1 MSEMEMKEMP
11 VAENTEDAF
20 YEAMMGPETEP
31 EIIARLNQ
39 ELDWWRGKAK
49 DAQDQLE
56 ASKKE
61 TASMKYRMEQ
71 AQENMCKQARKIV
84 EINERHCKE
93 VRKLRKEL
101 NAVTATQVQSVAK
114 PCLVVAIMAVICL
127 LIGLCVDNGW
137 MVALLAE
144 LLISG
149 FLCVA
154 SFFGGIVW
162 QRLAENK
169 NLRGQKHGGR

>member
-20 YEAMMGPETEP
+20 YEAMLGPETEP

-61 TASMKYRMEQ
+61 TASMKYRLEQ
-71 AQENMCKQARKIV
+71 ARENQCKQARKIV

-93 VRKLRKEL
+93 VRKYQKEL
-101 NAVTATQVQSVAK
+101 NAITVNQMQSVVK
-114 PCLVVAIMAVICL
+114 PCVIIAVFAALCL

-144 LLISG
+144 LMICA
-149 FLCVA
+149 FMCVA
-154 SFFGGIVW
+154 TFFGGIVW
-162 QRLAENK
+162 ERLKKNK
-169 NLRGQKHGGR
+169 GVKEKKYGCR